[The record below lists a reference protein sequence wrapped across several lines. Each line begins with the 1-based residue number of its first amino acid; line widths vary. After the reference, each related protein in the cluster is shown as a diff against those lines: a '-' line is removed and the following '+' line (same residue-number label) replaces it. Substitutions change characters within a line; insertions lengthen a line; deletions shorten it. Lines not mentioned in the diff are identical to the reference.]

1 MPSFEKIYGKKF
13 TDMDTG
19 EKELVIV
26 SSLERIETQLERLNG
41 KTKSIP
47 RVEKLTWAGAVV
59 MPLILGWLAWLTK
72 SFFGR

>member
-13 TDMDTG
+13 TDMDAG

-41 KTKSIP
+41 KTKSIG
-47 RVEKLTWAGAVV
+47 RIDKLTWAGTFIIPA
-59 MPLILGWLAWLTK
+59 IIAWLSYVTK
-72 SFFGR
+72 TVFGR